1 MVSRQFVRG
10 GIGKSAMFRALFR
23 KSWRRRFVS
32 QKPTSNFLD
41 IRQQILLQWGRP
53 KIDVNFDDLQPQ
65 EKLTLET
72 LQHVA
77 ECSDVDLSVNQAKLL
92 ALQTKLDTIEE
103 QDARTYNEICQVWVH
118 IINYR
123 IHKSENTLQEIQGS
137 VEKLSSYSSTQI
149 LKAELLQLQAHVV
162 VLSVMD
168 AMEPCESN
176 GKFSLPDDWN
186 SAAIF
191 ETVEDCVERE
201 SIPIFESLGY
211 KRDVLSCYD
220 FLISFY
226 NLWRSIESTD
236 IFDEKYVNLKLKQ
249 VQEKRHG
256 FAKLMESREIED
268 SDFEDDTNH
277 PNDTADSEAKN
288 SKETISAA
296 HMNGHDYSVQSAQSI
311 LKTASQFKVPN
322 YSQTSIPKAVP
333 FAQKSP
339 AEALQS
345 AHSTLGKATNAYSD
359 TKNKEIRRWGMM
371 SLIWAFL
378 IPLVAMKYMYYRKNL
393 EKNKP
398 EEYPTYKRRT
408 RPNA

>member
-1 MVSRQFVRG
+1 MVSQQCIRG

-32 QKPTSNFLD
+32 QKPSSNFLD
-41 IRQQILLQWGRP
+41 MRQQVLLQWGRP
-53 KIDVNFDDLQPQ
+53 KIEVNFDALQPQ
-65 EKLTLET
+65 EKLNLET

-77 ECSDVDLSVNQAKLL
+77 ECSDVDVSVNQAKLL
-92 ALQTKLDTIEE
+92 ALQMKLDSIEDP
-103 QDARTYNEICQVWVH
+103 DARTYNQICQVWVNV
-118 IINYR
+118 INYR
-123 IHKSENTLQEIQGS
+123 IQKSEYRLDEIQKS
-137 VEKLSSYSSTQI
+137 VEKLTSYSSTQF
-149 LKAELLQLQAHVV
+149 LKAELLQLQAHAV

-168 AMEPCESN
+168 AMEPCESS
-176 GKFSLPDDWN
+176 GKFFLPDDWN

-191 ETVEDCVERE
+191 ETVEDCIERE

-211 KRDVLSCYD
+211 VRDVLSCYD

-226 NLWRSIESTD
+226 KLWRSIESTD

-256 FAKLMESREIED
+256 FAKLMESRDIED
-268 SDFEDDTNH
+268 SDFEDDSHH
-277 PNDTADSEAKN
+277 PKDTAEAKLP
-288 SKETISAA
+288 KETVSAA
-296 HMNGHDYSVQSAQSI
+296 HVNGHDYSVQSAQSL

-322 YSQTSIPKAVP
+322 YSQTSIPKALP
-333 FAQKSP
+333 FAQKYP
-339 AEALQS
+339 AEAFQS
-345 AHSTLGKATNAYSD
+345 AHSTLGKATNAYND
-359 TKNKEIRRWGMM
+359 TKNKEIRRWGMV

-378 IPLVAMKYMYYRKNL
+378 IPLVAMKYIYYRRNL

-408 RPNA
+408 RPSA